1 MYEVS
6 VQFSYPWVMHVT
18 YLLHTHIY
26 VQVHSIVNY
35 CNYKIFY
42 KYLVVLRILLFIIL
56 FVFSLG
62 GPVSIKIWTLNPEV
76 TTFRTVCKVFKFPD
90 PPESW
95 LKIVLRLWDLYTYS
109 YFWLKRG
116 VKDTRSLRPRA
127 AWFYYKNPVLN
138 STYTY
143 NTSP

>member
-26 VQVHSIVNY
+26 VQVHSIVHY

-62 GPVSIKIWTLNPEV
+62 GPVSIKI
-76 TTFRTVCKVFKFPD
+76 
-90 PPESW
+90 
-95 LKIVLRLWDLYTYS
+95 
-109 YFWLKRG
+109 
-116 VKDTRSLRPRA
+116 
-127 AWFYYKNPVLN
+127 
-138 STYTY
+138 
-143 NTSP
+143 